1 MSSGNKFFLHILVNI
16 LQDGTDVAVYPRQF
30 SGVYMIAYGIV
41 GTVSN
46 IDPDKTYDYHTAF
59 DIHPTEVVY
68 NVDIN
73 ANQKA
78 IKNTKL
84 DRNSDNSVATV
95 GMVKDLI
102 PFTKNALYRKYFSD
116 FYDFAD
122 ANSYKITR
130 GSSGVTY
137 TGLNPNAH
145 FTTKNIAEI
154 QADGLR
160 VNGYGLT
167 VTVPHS
173 PNFTMCVVMQ
183 FWRNKRFT
191 LFANVTGTNLKIEFK
206 YEFKTTRLTL
216 TTSQGSQVITLP
228 SSMNG
233 KRIVIWLTEN
243 SNARIT
249 KAKVSNYASTLTQA
263 SSPLSSQNQR
273 TNFGFSSDDGVIHRL
288 MYSTNFFDFD
298 SEVYHRVLIQKNYLA
313 VM

>member
-1 MSSGNKFFLHILVNI
+1 
-16 LQDGTDVAVYPRQF
+16 
-30 SGVYMIAYGIV
+30 MIAYGII
-41 GTVSN
+41 GTANN

-59 DIHPTEVVY
+59 YIHPTEVVY

-78 IKNTKL
+78 ITNIKL

-95 GMVKDLI
+95 EMVKDLI
-102 PFTKNALYRKYFSD
+102 PFTKNALYRRYFSD

-137 TGLNPNAH
+137 TGLNPNVH

-160 VNGYGLT
+160 VNRYGLT

-183 FWRNKRFT
+183 FWRNKSFT
-191 LFANVTGTNLKIEFK
+191 LFANVYVNPRTELK
-206 YEFKTTRLTL
+206 YDSKTTRLTL
-216 TTSQGSQVITLP
+216 TTNQGSQVITLP
-228 SSMNG
+228 SIMNG

-249 KAKVSNYASTLTQA
+249 KAKVSNYSSTLTQS
-263 SSPLSSQNQR
+263 SSPPNNQNQR
-273 TNFGFSSDDGVIHRL
+273 VTFGFSSDDEVIHRL
-288 MYSTNFFDFD
+288 MYLTNFKDFD
-298 SEVYHRVLIQKNYLA
+298 SEVYHRVIVQEKLSGSY
-313 VM
+313 VE

>member
-1 MSSGNKFFLHILVNI
+1 MVNI

-137 TGLNPNAH
+137 TGLNPNVH

>member
-1 MSSGNKFFLHILVNI
+1 M
-16 LQDGTDVAVYPRQF
+16 
-30 SGVYMIAYGIV
+30 
-41 GTVSN
+41 
-46 IDPDKTYDYHTAF
+46 
-59 DIHPTEVVY
+59 
-68 NVDIN
+68 
-73 ANQKA
+73 
-78 IKNTKL
+78 
-84 DRNSDNSVATV
+84 
-95 GMVKDLI
+95 
-102 PFTKNALYRKYFSD
+102 YRKYFSD

-183 FWRNKRFT
+183 FWRNTSFT
-191 LFANVTGTNLKIEFK
+191 LFANVYVNPR
-206 YEFKTTRLTL
+206 TTRLTL
-216 TTSQGSQVITLP
+216 TTNQGSQVITLP
-228 SSMNG
+228 SIMNG

-249 KAKVSNYASTLTQA
+249 KAKVSNYSSTLTQS
-263 SSPLSSQNQR
+263 SSPPNNQNQR
-273 TNFGFSSDDGVIHRL
+273 VTW
-288 MYSTNFFDFD
+288 FFI
-298 SEVYHRVLIQKNYLA
+298 R
-313 VM
+313 